1 MMRMCDDAVMPTYV
15 AFLRAI
21 NLGPR
26 NTYPM
31 AELRAALENAGF
43 ADVAT
48 YIQTGN
54 VRLTT
59 PARSV
64 ARLTERLEAV
74 VAADRGFPLDVVVLT
89 PAELRTAA
97 AEGEE
102 LLARVAAEVGEEQ
115 VHGQYVTFLRDLP
128 APDAVARLGGLVEP
142 ERARLSVVGRA
153 AHLTLLEGY
162 QQARLDNNRIEK
174 VLGVRGTNRN
184 LTVVRRLAA
193 DWG

>member
-1 MMRMCDDAVMPTYV
+1 MPTYV

-26 NTYPM
+26 NKYPM
-31 AELRAALENAGF
+31 AELRAALESAGF
-43 ADVAT
+43 TDVAT
-48 YIQTGN
+48 HIQTGN
-54 VRLTT
+54 VRLRT

-64 ARLTERLEAV
+64 ARLTERLEAA

-89 PAELRTAA
+89 PAELAA
-97 AEGEE
+97 AAAGGEAR
-102 LLARVAAEVGEEQ
+102 LAAVAADVGEEQ

-128 APDAVARLGGLVEP
+128 APEAVERLDAVVEP
-142 ERARLSVVGRA
+142 ERARVSVVDRA
-153 AHLTLLEGY
+153 VHLTLLEGY

-193 DWG
+193 DWT